1 MHFYKFTCYHCSL
14 FRRDFMTTEQ
24 KTFIESIANYVQKYA
39 SSYGIKVHSPI
50 IAQAILESGWG
61 KSKLAAQYHNYF
73 GLKCGSKWTGKSVNL
88 TTQEEYTVG
97 TLTTIKDN
105 FRVYDSMEDGIKGYF
120 EFIQL
125 TRYQNL
131 KGITDPQE
139 YLETIK
145 NDGYATSSTYVTN
158 NMKLVTQYNLTQYD
172 STSTGD
178 TTVESNTEVK
188 NMGVTASQII
198 NIMRGWIG
206 KSRSAGTHK
215 DIIDLYNSYT
225 PRARGYK
232 VTYTDAYCDTTVSAA
247 FIKAGDVSIIGGTEC
262 GVQNHIELFKKAGI
276 WEEDGTITP
285 KAGYIICFNWD
296 DGTQPNDG
304 YADHIGIVESVSNG
318 KITCIEGNMS
328 GGIVGRRTISVG
340 WGYIRGY
347 AKPKYAAETSSSTSS
362 STNTTTSNT
371 ASSSGTTL
379 NKTVKWNGVVTA
391 SELNVRTYAGTS
403 NKTVSFSPLKK
414 NAVVGVCD
422 SVKDSSGVVWY
433 YIKYNNKYGFV
444 SSKYITKQT
453 SSTTTSTTTST
464 ASTVKVEGAAS
475 FLKSL
480 AGTYKTT
487 ANLNLRTGA
496 GTNKTKQCTI
506 PKGDKVTCYGYYTS
520 VSGVKWYLVTY
531 ENYKGFVSSLYLKK

>member
-1 MHFYKFTCYHCSL
+1 
-14 FRRDFMTTEQ
+14 MTTEQ
-24 KTFIESIANYVQKYA
+24 KTFIENVAKYVQKYA
-39 SSYGIKVHSPI
+39 NSYGIKVHSPI

-61 KSKLAAQYHNYF
+61 KSKLSAQYHNYF
-73 GLKCGSKWTGKSVNL
+73 GLKCGSKWTGKSVNM
-88 TTQEEYTVG
+88 TTQEEYTAG

-125 TRYQNL
+125 ERYQNL
-131 KGITDPQE
+131 KGITDPQK

-158 NMKLVTQYNLTQYD
+158 NMKLVNQYNLTQYD
-172 STSTGD
+172 SKSTENEA
-178 TTVESNTEVK
+178 VENTTEVK

-206 KSRSAGTHK
+206 KSRSAGTHR

-262 GVQNHIELFKKAGI
+262 GVQNHIALFKKAGI

-328 GGIVGRRTISVG
+328 GGIVGRRTINVG

-347 AKPKYAAETSSSTSS
+347 AKPKYAAESSSNTSGSTGATTNNSNS
-362 STNTTTSNT
+362 SN
-371 ASSSGTTL
+371 GTTL

-391 SELNVRTYAGTS
+391 SELNVRTYAGTEH
-403 NKTVSFSPLKK
+403 KTVSFSPLKK

-422 SVKDSSGVVWY
+422 SVKDSKGVVWY

-444 SSKYITKQT
+444 SSKYITKQATSSSTT
-453 SSTTTSTTTST
+453 SST
-464 ASTVKVEGAAS
+464 ASVKVEAAAS
-475 FLKSL
+475 YLKSI

-506 PKGDKVTCYGYYTS
+506 PQGGKVTCYGYYTS
-520 VSGVKWYLVTY
+520 VSGVKWYLVVY
-531 ENYKGFVSSLYLKK
+531 GNYKGFVSSQYLKRA